1 MKDMKKSIISLL
13 FLFCVLPVNYV
24 PLEQKYMPDGYV
36 RDEYIRPYFVHYVS
50 EYFKKVDSGQIEC
63 RYKTYRQQVE
73 KPLSRDT
80 ERIYMKAI
88 EGLYP
93 RD

>member
-1 MKDMKKSIISLL
+1 MKNIVLL
-13 FLFCVLPVNYV
+13 VILFVGLPVGAGV
-24 PLEQKYMPDGYV
+24 DQKYMPDGYV
-36 RDEYIRPYFVHYVS
+36 RDEYIRPYFVYYVS
-50 EYFKKVDSGQIEC
+50 DYFKKVDSGQMEC

-73 KPLSRDT
+73 KPLARDT
-80 ERIYMKAI
+80 EKIYMKAI

>member
-1 MKDMKKSIISLL
+1 MKNFVLVFIII
-13 FLFCVLPVNYV
+13 FFALPVAAV
-24 PLEQKYMPDGYV
+24 DQKYMPDGYV
-36 RDEYIRPYFVHYVS
+36 RDEFIRPYFVYYAS

-63 RYKTYRQQVE
+63 QYKTYRQQVE

-80 ERIYMKAI
+80 ERIYMKSI

-93 RD
+93 QD

>member
-1 MKDMKKSIISLL
+1 MKNIVLL
-13 FLFCVLPVNYV
+13 VILFVGLPVGAV
-24 PLEQKYMPDGYV
+24 VDQKYMPDGYV
-36 RDEYIRPYFVHYVS
+36 RDEYIRPYFVYYVS
-50 EYFKKVDSGQIEC
+50 EYFKKVDSGQMEC

-73 KPLSRDT
+73 KPLARDT
-80 ERIYMKAI
+80 EKIYMKAI

>member
-1 MKDMKKSIISLL
+1 MKQFILL
-13 FLFCVLPVNYV
+13 VVLFFALPARAVV
-24 PLEQKYMPDGYV
+24 DEKYMPDGYV
-36 RDEYIRPYFVHYVS
+36 RDEYIRPYFLYYVS

-73 KPLSRDT
+73 KPLARDT
-80 ERIYMKAI
+80 ENIYMKAI

>member
-1 MKDMKKSIISLL
+1 MKRVLL
-13 FLFCVLPVNYV
+13 LAILSFGLPACAVV
-24 PLEQKYMPDGYV
+24 DQKYMPDGYV
-36 RDEYIRPYFVHYVS
+36 RDEYIRPYFVYYVS

-80 ERIYMKAI
+80 EKIYMKAI

>member
-1 MKDMKKSIISLL
+1 MKNFVLVFIII
-13 FLFCVLPVNYV
+13 FFALPVAAV
-24 PLEQKYMPDGYV
+24 DQKYMPDGYV
-36 RDEYIRPYFVHYVS
+36 RDEFIRPYFVYYAS

-63 RYKTYRQQVE
+63 QYKTYRQQVE
-73 KPLSRDT
+73 KPLARDT

-88 EGLYP
+88 GGLYP

>member
-1 MKDMKKSIISLL
+1 MKKGILL
-13 FLFCVLPVNYV
+13 YLILCALPVFAV
-24 PLEQKYMPDGYV
+24 DQKYMPDGYV
-36 RDEYIRPYFVHYVS
+36 RDEFIRPYFVYYAS

-80 ERIYMKAI
+80 ERIYMKSI